1 MSSAPPTFLRHPPSI
16 VRREFHPGWGRARR
30 SLVVESL
37 NTPPPYATISHSPHH
52 TRSNSVYNFQA
63 PMVEVAGSEGRVQLV
78 YRPWTYSDMK
88 DAAASLPDVRN
99 GGADFAVQLI
109 TFCRQFKPTT
119 AELQRLLMVQMGT
132 TWARVAGDYPVED
145 IRVENSDWASDD
157 NLVYKDV
164 IGGLCYRIRQT
175 FPLKLDMGKISACKQ
190 RDDEL
195 LADYLVRL
203 TAVHTTHSGLAKP
216 RVMGGIHEVTPW
228 EAQLRDH
235 FMNGMKPEIS
245 RMVREQCVNWDNA
258 NLETVEERANHAE
271 KFLNDEKNRKAT
283 GLTERLQLAQLACY
297 EHQARGRKRGR

>member
-1 MSSAPPTFLRHPPSI
+1 MSSAPPTFLRHPPPV
-16 VRREFHPGWGRARR
+16 VRREFHPGRARARR
-30 SLVVESL
+30 LLVVESL
-37 NTPPPYATISHSPHH
+37 NTPPPYATVSHSPHH

-99 GGADFAVQLI
+99 GGAEFAVQLI

-145 IRVENSDWASDD
+145 IRVENSDWASND

-164 IGGLCYRIRQT
+164 IGGLCHRIRQT

-203 TAVHTTHSGLAKP
+203 QATPHTVASQSPESWEVSMKSLPGRPSYGTAS
-216 RVMGGIHEVTPW
+216 
-228 EAQLRDH
+228 
-235 FMNGMKPEIS
+235 
-245 RMVREQCVNWDNA
+245 
-258 NLETVEERANHAE
+258 
-271 KFLNDEKNRKAT
+271 
-283 GLTERLQLAQLACY
+283 
-297 EHQARGRKRGR
+297 